1 MFLNAHQHA
10 DCRVILFTFGRTT
23 TSQHRKERDMGT
35 LQSFQVL
42 ARQRGFTEINKSGG
56 GTVVWLGRRA
66 PDTARETYQRMCIDS
81 LTKSATI
88 YWMTVPGDL
97 KSRTFRDVPAL
108 HNWFELRLEIPEQR

>member
-1 MFLNAHQHA
+1 MFLNVYQYSNK
-10 DCRVILFTFGRTT
+10 RVIISKFGRIA
-23 TSQHRKERDMGT
+23 TSQHGKEGDMGT

-42 ARQRGFTEINKSGG
+42 SRQRGFPKINESGG

-88 YWMTVPGDL
+88 YWMNVPGDL
-97 KSRTFRDVPAL
+97 KSQTFRNVPAL
-108 HNWFELRLEIPEQR
+108 QDWFELRLEMTEQR